1 MVIDLNLVCTE
12 SFRVYLAYV
21 YVYCTVQTVYLYRM
35 FSRGRS
41 EPWSERPSADLELSG
56 RVNPPSGEIRL
67 HLQTPVKIFSVVR
80 AWHVGRGG
88 DGMRRP
94 PCEVKI
100 ALFQ

>member
-41 EPWSERPSADLELSG
+41 EPWSERPSADL
-56 RVNPPSGEIRL
+56 PRL
-67 HLQTPVKIFSVVR
+67 YLRYSASKFAQNLQ
-80 AWHVGRGG
+80 
-88 DGMRRP
+88 
-94 PCEVKI
+94 E
-100 ALFQ
+100 